1 MNKYILMGKNSQET
15 AASMLNKPQ
24 NRKEL
29 NKPLFDAFNVKII
42 EFLYLNHPDFD
53 ILSEDL
59 MLTIVRAIL
68 VIINNEAINAVE
80 RVNKSALPLGDI
92 PSDPPPIPKAPP
104 SAR

>member
-1 MNKYILMGKNSQET
+1 
-15 AASMLNKPQ
+15 
-24 NRKEL
+24 
-29 NKPLFDAFNVKII
+29 
-42 EFLYLNHPDFD
+42 
-53 ILSEDL
+53 